1 MSDLTLEAAQ
11 TIVSAAL
18 KHGRGANMK
27 PLGVVVLDARGALKA
42 YAAED
47 KSSLKRFEIGLR
59 GFAPRIERLRR
70 EVPARYE
77 LYIRTLGIYVRDA
90 RSKAL
95 EPMFGNAVRP
105 DEP

>member
-1 MSDLTLEAAQ
+1 METTLQILLAHNVWATQKLIDACKALT
-11 TIVSAAL
+11 
-18 KHGRGANMK
+18 
-27 PLGVVVLDARGALKA
+27 
-42 YAAED
+42 AEQFHQ
-47 KSSLKRFEIGLR
+47 RFEIGLR